1 MSTIIGVLGGI
12 VGVLVLLI
20 AGGGYYFYAK
30 NKRVDYAAD
39 AATEMAGGVDTEQ
52 QTLNVDDEAPMM
64 TTR

>member
-1 MSTIIGVLGGI
+1 MSTIVGVLGGI

-20 AGGGYYFYAK
+20 AGGGLYFYSK
-30 NKRVDYAAD
+30 NKRVGNVAD
-39 AATEMAGGVDTEQ
+39 AAEEVSGVDTEQ